1 MDPEQ
6 FSVYRHEAVHE
17 LMRLNELC
25 EQEFRISS
33 WARWDYDFDRGTL
46 TFSQDGVPKVRA

>member
-1 MDPEQ
+1 MWYKSGCPPWLELFEMDPEQ

-25 EQEFRISS
+25 EQEFRIS
-33 WARWDYDFDRGTL
+33 
-46 TFSQDGVPKVRA
+46 